1 MKRLLFFSFLLTW
14 MLATAAAWANGS
26 WSVSAWYIDNGNVS
40 GKASDFN
47 SCQDSAHPCATW
59 AQVVARLGTLEPQLA
74 QSTTFSFLSSDT
86 TERPSLRPLVTSS
99 TATITFLGV
108 PSTLLTTT
116 VTALTA
122 LNRSTG
128 TFWTPT
134 FGAAVAAGAY
144 LDDTTA
150 SAVAWAY
157 SNVAGNQW
165 VATQPIG
172 NNLPF
177 LSATP
182 AEVNWTNGDSVTVLT
197 LPTVTLGEIRR
208 QETDYNANP
217 LVVQRINIG
226 GGFQSHFSGG
236 VLVQESRISHT
247 VVFEGCTSRFQ
258 GLFNDDIEAQVIAAN
273 ECPGTVLYINGGGQ
287 RTPGSP
293 AILGNNIQVD
303 GDFLANNFNTAG
315 QGVYGNVGLTS
326 GAIWTFQNG
335 RTTTSTAYGGPFL
348 YTSSGTLNVAAG
360 GHLVY
365 PAGAGKAAATF
376 LGVTLQIGG
385 QTVACNGTGSN
396 FLSGAGTVNA
406 SANCNISLTGAHLDA
421 ALGAAGFGGGAA
433 SGGAWR
439 PEQEASITN
448 F

>member
-1 MKRLLFFSFLLTW
+1 MKRLVYLFVLW
-14 MLATAAAWANGS
+14 MLVPRLALANGAWTVAAWY
-26 WSVSAWYIDNGNVS
+26 VDNGNSS
-40 GKASDFN
+40 GNASDTN
-47 SCQDSAHPCATW
+47 SCQDSGHPCATF
-59 AQVVARLGTLEPQLA
+59 AQVVARLGTLEPYLG

-86 TERPSLRPLVTSS
+86 AELVNLRPFVTSNS
-99 TATITFLGV
+99 ATITFLGV
-108 PSTLLTTT
+108 PTTT
-116 VTALTA
+116 TTSVTALTS

-134 FGAAVAAGAY
+134 FANAITAGAY

-150 SAVAWAY
+150 GAVSWAY

-165 VATQPIG
+165 VTTQPIT

-177 LSATP
+177 TTQTP
-182 AEVNWTNGDSVTVLT
+182 AEVNWGNGDSVSVLA
-197 LPTVTLGEIRR
+197 LPTVQIGEIRR
-208 QETDYNANP
+208 QETQFNTNP
-217 LVVQRINIG
+217 LVVQRIQIG
-226 GGFQSHFSGG
+226 GGLQSRFSGG
-236 VLVQESRISHT
+236 VVVQESRISQT
-247 VVFEGCTSRFQ
+247 VVFEGCTARFQ
-258 GLFNDDIEAQVIAAN
+258 GLFNDDIEAEVVAAN
-273 ECPGTVLYINGGGQ
+273 ACPGTVLYINAGGQ
-287 RTPGSP
+287 RQPGSNP
-293 AILGNNIQVD
+293 ILGQNIQVD
-303 GDFLANNFNTAG
+303 GDFVANNFNTSG
-315 QGVYGNVGLTS
+315 QGVYGNVGLFS
-326 GAIWTFQNG
+326 GATWTVQNG
-335 RTTTSTAYGGPFL
+335 RTTTSTAYGGPFV

-360 GHLVY
+360 AHLVY

-376 LGVTLQIGG
+376 LGATLQIGG

-406 SANCNISLTGAHLDA
+406 SANCNITLTAAHLDA